1 MVTDWPVREFRVR
14 ENWKCASMET
24 PEVPK
29 PEEPK

>member
-1 MVTDWPVREFRVR
+1 VTDWLVQECGVL
-14 ENWKCASMET
+14 ENWKCASIKT